1 MQSINFNSGYKTYAL
16 NGDESCTIRINTT
29 DMNLPARFEQSQK
42 ELAAVTDEMRQTGEP
57 SPSQLAEFDRRV
69 REQINFVFGS
79 DVCSAAF
86 GTANCMSALED
97 GRLLFESFLD
107 ALIPVIEQ
115 DMAVK
120 LEAVRK
126 RSQERMNK
134 YIGQATGEPQ

>member
-1 MQSINFNSGYKTYAL
+1 MCIYQFFSTGYFRQTKGCIY
-16 NGDESCTIRINTT
+16 CRINTA
-29 DMNLPARFEQSQK
+29 DMNLPARFEQSQE
-42 ELAAVTDEMRQTGEP
+42 ELAAVADEMQQTGEP
-57 SPSQLAEFDRRV
+57 TPSQLAEFDRRV

-86 GTANCMSALED
+86 GTTNCMSALED

-115 DMAVK
+115 DMAIK